1 MDYRKNAY
9 QHYKKGLTVEAASK
23 IGEAM
28 DRVND
33 APDQIAG
40 QDYFNLVDLK
50 QLWLDTE
57 KYELLTDLKLLE
69 DMHECPIPFIVRPE

>member
-40 QDYFNLVDLK
+40 QDYF
-50 QLWLDTE
+50 
-57 KYELLTDLKLLE
+57 
-69 DMHECPIPFIVRPE
+69 